1 MKIINFGSL
10 NIDYVYR
17 VDEFLRPGE
26 TKPVSSMETFCG
38 GKGLNQSI
46 ACAKAGLETFHAGFI
61 GAEGRFLIKKLMS
74 CGVKTKFIREV
85 PEGCGHT
92 IIQVNDA
99 GQNCILLYPGTNAM
113 LTDSFVEEVL
123 AQFTEGDVVMLQN
136 ETNMVEEI
144 IYRAAR
150 KGMRVAFNAA
160 PFTAMVKEYPLSE
173 VTWLFVN
180 EIEGAG
186 LSGETDFEAIA
197 HRLRMAYPQ
206 TEIILTLGAQGSIY
220 AGAEGTCQIPARKV
234 VPVDTTAAGDT
245 FTGYYLMGAL
255 SGFGARRAL
264 EIATTA
270 SAVAITHRGAADS
283 IPARET
289 LDLKPVY

>member
-1 MKIINFGSL
+1 MKIVNFGSL

-17 VDEFLRPGE
+17 VDDFLRPGE
-26 TKPVSSMETFCG
+26 TKPARSREIFCG

-46 ACAKAGLETFHAGFI
+46 ACAKAGVETYHAGFI
-61 GAEGRFLIKKLMS
+61 GAEGRFLKEKLAS
-74 CGVKTKFIREV
+74 CGVNTEFIREV
-85 PEGCGHT
+85 PESCGHA

-113 LTDSFVEEVL
+113 LTDSFVDEVL
-123 AQFTEGDVVMLQN
+123 AHFGLGDVVMLQN
-136 ETNMVEEI
+136 ETNMVGEVI
-144 IYRAAR
+144 CKAVRR
-150 KGMRVAFNAA
+150 GMRVAFNAA
-160 PFTAMVKEYPLSE
+160 PFTGAVKEYPLHE

-186 LSGETDFEAIA
+186 LSGETDFEAIV
-197 HRLRMAYPQ
+197 RELRKACPQ

-220 AGAEGTCQIPARKV
+220 AGAEGMCQVPAAKV

-264 EIATTA
+264 EIAATA
-270 SAVAITHRGAADS
+270 SGIAVTHPGAADS
-283 IPARET
+283 IPAKEALR
-289 LDLKPVY
+289 L